1 MSVINFATPSINN
14 TEYENGLW
22 ITRKRHCSWKE
33 IECTAGSVVELDLGH
48 FNIKLAGLFATEIGL
63 LTNVEK
69 LDISNNALQGTI
81 TSLIFQLPLFY
92 LGLEDNEF
100 LGTLASQKM
109 GRLSNLQCF
118 P

>member
-1 MSVINFATPSINN
+1 MNACYLGTQKLLRRIWAR
-14 TEYENGLW
+14 L
-22 ITRKRHCSWKE
+22 
-33 IECTAGSVVELDLGH
+33 ELDLGH

-69 LDISNNALQGTI
+69 LDVSNNALQGTI